1 MKFKPFILLFTLSPL
16 FSIAQGLAVSSDTA
30 AITFPNKVEISINK
44 QNKTGK
50 TYYQLSQQSF
60 KALILTT
67 NYYVQREALLTTTQ
81 LTLLKNQQVA
91 DSTYTLLHQK
101 FETEQERS
109 KLFQQ
114 SYEEL
119 KTVSVTYDEQ
129 LRLCAN
135 DLEKMN
141 GKLKR
146 SQRIGIVKG
155 VSISL
160 GFVGLVWLASSA
172 F

>member
-1 MKFKPFILLFTLSPL
+1 MKYKEFVLFFLLSPL
-16 FSIAQGLAVSSDTA
+16 FGKAQGLNVTSDTA
-30 AITFPNKVEISINK
+30 AITFPNRVQVSFNK
-44 QNKTGK
+44 QNRSGK
-50 TYYQLSQQSF
+50 LYYQLNQQSL
-60 KALILTT
+60 KTLILTT
-67 NYYVQREALLTTTQ
+67 NYYLQREALLTINQTAF
-81 LTLLKNQQVA
+81 LKNQQVA
-91 DSTYTLLHQK
+91 DSTHLLLQQK
-101 FETEQERS
+101 FKTEQERS

-119 KTVSVTYDEQ
+119 KTISATYDEQ
-129 LRLCAN
+129 LRLCAS

-141 GKLKR
+141 TKLKR

-160 GFVGLVWLASSA
+160 GFIGLVWLASSA

>member
-1 MKFKPFILLFTLSPL
+1 MKYKEVILVLALSPL
-16 FSIAQGLAVSSDTA
+16 LGSAQGLVVANDTTTL
-30 AITFPNKVEISINK
+30 TFPNKVQISLNK
-44 QNKTGK
+44 QNRNNK
-50 TYYQLSQQSF
+50 TYYQISQQSL
-60 KALILTT
+60 KTLALTT
-67 NYYVQREALLTTTQ
+67 NYYLQREALLSTNQTAF
-81 LTLLKNQQVA
+81 LNNQQVA
-91 DSTYTLLHQK
+91 DSTHILLQQK

-109 KLFQQ
+109 KLFQK

-119 KTVSVTYDEQ
+119 KTISATYDEQ
-129 LRLCAN
+129 LRLCAQ

-141 GKLKR
+141 TKLKR
-146 SQRIGIVKG
+146 AQRIGIVKG

>member
-1 MKFKPFILLFTLSPL
+1 MKYKEFVLLLALSPL
-16 FSIAQGLAVSSDTA
+16 FGAAQGLHVVSDTTT
-30 AITFPNKVEISINK
+30 ITFPNQVQVSFNK
-44 QNKTGK
+44 QNRGGK
-50 TYYQLSQQSF
+50 LYYHLSQQSL
-60 KALILTT
+60 KTLILTT
-67 NYYVQREALLTTTQ
+67 NYYLQRETLLTANQ
-81 LTLLKNQQVA
+81 SAFLKNQQVA
-91 DSTYTLLHQK
+91 DSTHALLRQK
-101 FETEQERS
+101 FKTEQERS

-119 KTVSVTYDEQ
+119 KTISATYDEQ

-141 GKLKR
+141 AKLKR